1 MVRIPFEAA
10 VEQMKRVLLSRCLD
24 ESKAEKV
31 ACEMAKSSL
40 EGTYSHGINRFARLV
55 SNIDQGIVRVDVMP
69 EKINGFGAIENYDGQ
84 LGLGIINAS
93 FCMDRSMELAR
104 AHGIGLVA
112 IRNTN
117 HWLRAASY
125 ALQACEGGMASM
137 CFSNTMPNMPTW
149 GATDPRLGNNPLT
162 LGFPC
167 EGGDIIVD
175 MAMSQFSYGALEL
188 AKLEGREMPMY
199 AGYDTNGIL
208 TKDPDEVIASKRI
221 LPTGY
226 WKGAALSF
234 ILDIFAAGISLGN
247 TTAAVGRLS
256 GDEHGV
262 SQVFIAINFRSI
274 APKDLTQAILDDAV
288 ANLLSS
294 KGDGSDA
301 RIAYPGQ
308 RRNTV
313 REKNAREGIPVD
325 DGVWA
330 QILRMTDEGKAR

>member
-1 MVRIPFEAA
+1 MRIPIETA
-10 VEQMKRVLLSRCLD
+10 VEQLKKVLLSRGLD

-31 ACEMAKSSL
+31 AREVAKSSL

-55 SNIDQGIVRVDVMP
+55 SGIDQGIVRVDVMP
-69 EKINGFGAIENYDGQ
+69 EKINGYGAIENYDGQ
-84 LGLGIINAS
+84 LGLGIVNAS

-104 AHGIGLVA
+104 GHGIGLVA
-112 IRNTN
+112 LRNTN

-125 ALQACEGGMASM
+125 ALQACEGGMASI
-137 CFSNTMPNMPTW
+137 CFSNTLPNMPTW
-149 GATDPRLGNNPLT
+149 GASDPRLGNNPLT

-167 EGGDIIVD
+167 DGGDIVVD

-188 AKLEGREMPMY
+188 AKLEGREMPQY
-199 AGYDTNGIL
+199 AGFDTSGVL
-208 TKDPDEVIASKRI
+208 TKDPNEVLASKRL

-234 ILDIFAAGISLGN
+234 VLDIFAAGLSLGN
-247 TTAAVGRLS
+247 TTAAVGRLT
-256 GDEHGV
+256 GDEHGL
-262 SQVFIAINFRSI
+262 SQIFIAINYRRI
-274 APKDLTQAILDDAV
+274 APADLTQTILDDAV
-288 ANLLSS
+288 VNLLNS
-294 KGDGSDA
+294 KCDGSGA

-308 RRNTV
+308 RRDSV

-330 QILRMTDEGKAR
+330 QILRLTE